1 MAKIIST
8 ISFVAYG
15 DDYGVTVSC
24 GIKKISVSY
33 DSRRSTKFD
42 SQIEVLR
49 RMNLKDEDQ
58 VIRDFTAVARMIL
71 ARYNDRE

>member
-24 GIKKISVSY
+24 GVKRISVSY
-33 DSRRSTKFD
+33 DPRRSSKFD
-42 SQIEVLR
+42 SQIAVLKQ
-49 RMNLKDEDQ
+49 MNLKDEER
-58 VIRDFTAVARMIL
+58 VIRDFVTVARMVL
-71 ARYNDRE
+71 SRYNDRE

>member
-1 MAKIIST
+1 MGKIVSI

-15 DDYGVTVSC
+15 GNYSVTVSC
-24 GIKKISVSY
+24 GVKRISVSY
-33 DSRRSTKFD
+33 YPSRSVKFD
-42 SQIEVLR
+42 SQIAVLKQ
-49 RMNLKDEDQ
+49 MDLKDKER

>member
-1 MAKIIST
+1 MAKIIGT

-15 DDYGVTVSC
+15 NEYGVTVSC

-33 DSRRSTKFD
+33 DPRRSTKFD
-42 SQIEVLR
+42 SQVAVLR
-49 RMNLKDEDQ
+49 RMNLKDEER
-58 VIRDFTAVARMIL
+58 VIRDFEAIARMIL

>member
-24 GIKKISVSY
+24 GIKKLSVRY
-33 DSRRSTKFD
+33 DPRRSTKFD

-58 VIRDFTAVARMIL
+58 VIKDFTAVARMIL

>member
-24 GIKKISVSY
+24 GVKRISVSY
-33 DSRRSTKFD
+33 DPKRSSKFD
-42 SQIEVLR
+42 SQIAVLR
-49 RMNLKDEDQ
+49 QMNLKDEER
-58 VIRDFTAVARMIL
+58 VIRDFVTVARMVL
-71 ARYNDRE
+71 SRYNDRE

>member
-24 GIKKISVSY
+24 GVKRVSVSY
-33 DSRRSTKFD
+33 DPRRSSKFD
-42 SQIEVLR
+42 SQIAVLR
-49 RMNLKDEDQ
+49 QMNLKDEER
-58 VIRDFTAVARMIL
+58 VIRDFITVARMVL
-71 ARYNDRE
+71 SRYNDRE

>member
-33 DSRRSTKFD
+33 DPRRSTKFD